1 MKKKDNSESLGFSFP
16 KGVLKPVKNFLT
28 EKLAQLKKTK
38 KSVSKGDPFNDQSRL
53 SDNAS
58 IDTDAAEQYGHV
70 ITSSLKSELDK
81 KIVQVRKALTMI
93 KLGKYGICEDCGKM
107 IDTDR
112 LMIEPEATMCAKCA
126 KKRE

>member
-1 MKKKDNSESLGFSFP
+1 MKKNKKEKTAGFVFP
-16 KGVLKPVKNFLT
+16 SNVLKPVKNFLT
-28 EKLAQLKKTK
+28 QKLTQLKKTK
-38 KSVSKGDPFNDQSRL
+38 KSISKRDPFLDQSRL
-53 SDNAS
+53 TDNAS
-58 IDTDAAEQYGHV
+58 IDDDAAEQYGHV
-70 ITSSLKSELDK
+70 VTTSIKSELDK
-81 KIVQVRKALTMI
+81 RIIQVKKALSMI